1 MWRAT
6 LTTPPHSVSVDPMTF
21 NKSDRTAY
29 ICNDVRPSL
38 EDVQNSVVDW
48 LAPMWPGPDAD
59 RLQAALSDAL
69 QALANLEAGAVA
81 ERIDTVT
88 AT

>member
-1 MWRAT
+1 
-6 LTTPPHSVSVDPMTF
+6 MTF

-48 LAPMWPGPDAD
+48 LAPMWPGPDAE

-81 ERIDTVT
+81 EGNLVQGKAAPDPIRPAATVHHH
-88 AT
+88 

>member
-1 MWRAT
+1 
-6 LTTPPHSVSVDPMTF
+6 MTF

-38 EDVQNSVVDW
+38 EDVQNSVVDY

-69 QALANLEAGAVA
+69 QALQALAALGATAAHDPELPAVLIGA
-81 ERIDTVT
+81 EVDP
-88 AT
+88 

>member
-1 MWRAT
+1 
-6 LTTPPHSVSVDPMTF
+6 MTF

-48 LAPMWPGPDAD
+48 LAPMWPGPDAE

-69 QALANLEAGAVA
+69 QALQALADLGAVA
-81 ERIDTVT
+81 ESADPAGAAPGAVFMGEPQP
-88 AT
+88 